1 MKTIKRLSLLYILA
15 FAVSCS
21 LFFINFN
28 VVESSW
34 EVKVFE
40 VLTISFLLF
49 VALTIIYFITQLII
63 KLVKAVQI
71 KKPSQK

>member
-1 MKTIKRLSLLYILA
+1 MKTVKRLSLLYILA

-40 VLTISFLLF
+40 VLTISLLLF
-49 VALTIIYFITQLII
+49 VALAILYFIIQLII
-63 KLVKAVQI
+63 KLVKAAQI